1 MFQIKNQSSTSV
13 ISYKST
19 TAHHLQAL
27 QTVLQFQL
35 FILEGNGARTEY
47 ALHLFCLGEMVFVT
61 PSKLRLKAY
70 QDAPRIVEVTL
81 KGCQLVNKCSIA

>member
-1 MFQIKNQSSTSV
+1 MFQINNQSSTSV

-27 QTVLQFQL
+27 QTVLHFQL

-47 ALHLFCLGEMVFVT
+47 ALHLFCLGEMGVCYPF
-61 PSKLRLKAY
+61 KAE
-70 QDAPRIVEVTL
+70 AEGVSRRPLEL
-81 KGCQLVNKCSIA
+81 WK

>member
-1 MFQIKNQSSTSV
+1 MFQIKKLSSTAV
-13 ISYKST
+13 ISYKIT
-19 TAHHLQAL
+19 TAQHLQTF
-27 QTVLQFQL
+27 QTVLHFQL

-70 QDAPRIVEVTL
+70 RDAPRIVEVTL
-81 KGCQLVNKCSIA
+81 

>member
-27 QTVLQFQL
+27 QTVLHFQL

-47 ALHLFCLGEMVFVT
+47 ALHLFCETVFVT
-61 PSKLRLKAY
+61 PSELRLKAY
-70 QDAPRIVEVTL
+70 RDVPRVVEETL
-81 KGCQLVNKCSIA
+81 